1 MHLKVSLWMSAG
13 WADFRSLGAYY
24 DVTAV
29 AAFPH
34 FHLTFLEH
42 FLRLH
47 IVKEGTVTLFV
58 TLFDGS
64 YEAELRCQIGEAF
77 LFGCLCEAFIHIS
90 PFIVFAFSGICKVL
104 SCGTDATKFLKPH
117 LSVLFLIVCS
127 LLEDSGY
134 LLEAVLLG
142 T

>member
-1 MHLKVSLWMSAG
+1 MHLKVSLRMSAG
-13 WADFRSLGAYY
+13 WADFRSLCAYY

-34 FHLTFLEH
+34 LHLTFLEY

-47 IVKEGTVTLFV
+47 IAKEGTVTLFV
-58 TLFDGS
+58 TLFDGCHK
-64 YEAELRCQIGEAF
+64 AELRCQSGEAF
-77 LFGCLCEAFIHIS
+77 LFGCLCEAFIHVC
-90 PFIVFAFSGICKVL
+90 PFIVLAFSGSSKVL
-104 SCGTDATKFLKPH
+104 SCGTDAAKFLKPH
-117 LSVLFLIVCS
+117 LSVLLLIVCS

-134 LLEAVLLG
+134 LLETVLLC

>member
-1 MHLKVSLWMSAG
+1 MNTNEPEPVFLYFYLLIFYFLHPDNILIIIYMHLKVSLWMSAG

-34 FHLTFLEH
+34 LHLAFLEY

-58 TLFDGS
+58 ALLDGS
-64 YEAELRCQIGEAF
+64 HKAELRCQSGEAF
-77 LFGCLCEAFIHIS
+77 SSA
-90 PFIVFAFSGICKVL
+90 VFAKASYI
-104 SCGTDATKFLKPH
+104 
-117 LSVLFLIVCS
+117 SVHS
-127 LLEDSGY
+127 
-134 LLEAVLLG
+134 
-142 T
+142 